1 MNEVFK
7 NKILLL
13 FFVGLIS
20 CTGEKEKMIFQKN
33 EPVDFSKVRITDSFW
48 QPRLKT
54 QCRGNFICLH

>member
-20 CTGEKEKMIFQKN
+20 CTGEKEEMIFQKN
-33 EPVDFSKVRITDSFW
+33 EPVDFSKVRITDSFGS
-48 QPRLKT
+48 LV
-54 QCRGNFICLH
+54 